1 MIVGTVTA
9 VSLSTLLACIIT
21 LSPQF
26 FLSLFTDSQAVIEK
40 GVVKTLIMTWGY
52 ILHAPSAIF
61 GSTLRGMEKSKTPMY
76 LNIIAICVSR
86 VGWVSFVFPL
96 YPRFE
101 MLFYCYPISW
111 ALCSVSLLA
120 AYLVF
125 RRKFPKIE
133 E

>member
-1 MIVGTVTA
+1 
-9 VSLSTLLACIIT
+9 
-21 LSPQF
+21 
-26 FLSLFTDSQAVIEK
+26 
-40 GVVKTLIMTWGY
+40 
-52 ILHAPSAIF
+52 
-61 GSTLRGMEKSKTPMY
+61 MEKSKTPMY

-101 MLFYCYPISW
+101 VLFYCYPISW

-125 RRKFPKIE
+125 ELVMVVLRVFEAHEWREVPASAFPVALAKLLGRYE
-133 E
+133 K